1 MQEEVKKPEVSPSK
15 ERRSKTMNQNQIGK
29 HLDEGYEESKSSS
42 SSLETDEDLNASPSP
57 QKLGG
62 LKK

>member
-1 MQEEVKKPEVSPSK
+1 
-15 ERRSKTMNQNQIGK
+15 MNQNQIGK